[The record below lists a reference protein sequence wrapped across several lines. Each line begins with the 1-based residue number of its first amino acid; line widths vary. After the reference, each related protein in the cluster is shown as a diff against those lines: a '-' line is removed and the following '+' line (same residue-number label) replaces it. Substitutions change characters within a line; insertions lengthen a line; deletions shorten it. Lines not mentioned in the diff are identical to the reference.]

1 MITGKITLHMVCFS
15 LGFSAATAMADESTT
30 PPPSVTLGIAGINAP
45 RYSGADKQHW
55 QLMPVILARDGAFFL
70 DSQKGIGYDLQA
82 DNGLYLGEPQ
92 NSEKIVR

>member
-15 LGFSAATAMADESTT
+15 LGFSAATAMADETT

-55 QLMPVILARDGAFFL
+55 QLMPVIQARDGAFF
-70 DSQKGIGYDLQA
+70 
-82 DNGLYLGEPQ
+82 
-92 NSEKIVR
+92 